1 MLKPHPEKLE
11 PKVMGAQHLRITGS
25 EEARRH
31 GEWQVNEETQATG
44 KRKGEEKKAGPES
57 KVRTQV
63 QTTPELGQETGSELS
78 FLVAKAKMTHT
89 VHRQNRTES
98 QKKLLLVLG
107 PEMNPTLMSS

>member
-1 MLKPHPEKLE
+1 MKKPRQQ
-11 PKVMGAQHLRITGS
+11 GNGRG
-25 EEARRH
+25 
-31 GEWQVNEETQATG
+31 
-44 KRKGEEKKAGPES
+44 RKKKAGPES

-89 VHRQNRTES
+89 VYRQNRTES

>member
-1 MLKPHPEKLE
+1 M
-11 PKVMGAQHLRITGS
+11 
-25 EEARRH
+25 
-31 GEWQVNEETQATG
+31 
-44 KRKGEEKKAGPES
+44 
-57 KVRTQV
+57 

-89 VHRQNRTES
+89 VHRQNRPES